1 VRDRVKHKMQN
12 RQSTYNVYPLI
23 GNTQFSMQDKGRDFS
38 KGRKIFISFFIL
50 HFSLF
55 FLLPSAAFSGTIP
68 LPSLQIGLGQADNP
82 GQVSVLLQVVAL
94 LTILSLAPA
103 ILILMTSFTRL
114 AVVFSFLKHAMGTQQ
129 VPPGQIIVGLALFLT
144 LFIMMPVWQE
154 INNNALQPYL
164 NEEISRTEAL
174 EAAMHP
180 IRNFMFKQT
189 REKDLALFVKTA
201 QLDKP
206 NAPRDVPTSVLV
218 PAFVISELKTAF
230 IIGFVIYVPF
240 LIIDM
245 VVASVLLSM
254 GMMML
259 PPIMISLPFK
269 LMLFVLVDG
278 WYLIVGS
285 LVKSFMT
292 G

>member
-1 VRDRVKHKMQN
+1 
-12 RQSTYNVYPLI
+12 
-23 GNTQFSMQDKGRDFS
+23 MQDRARGIS
-38 KGRKIFISFFIL
+38 KRKRICHLSFVIYN
-50 HFSLF
+50 
-55 FLLPSAAFSGTIP
+55 LLLLMAVPADAFSGTIP
-68 LPSLQIGLGQADNP
+68 LPSLQIGLGQADSP

-114 AVVFSFLKHAMGTQQ
+114 AVVLSFLKHAMGTNQ

-144 LFIMMPVWQE
+144 FFIMMPVWQKV
-154 INNNALQPYL
+154 NKNALQPYL
-164 NEEISRTEAL
+164 NEELSGADAL
-174 EAAMHP
+174 EAAMRP
-180 IRNFMFKQT
+180 IRLFMFRQT

-201 QLDKP
+201 KLGKP
-206 NAPRDVPTSVLV
+206 NAPQDVPTSVLI
-218 PAFVISELKTAF
+218 PAFVVSELKTAF
-230 IIGFVIYVPF
+230 IIGFVVYVPF

-285 LVKSFMT
+285 LVRSFVT